1 VTGNDGVQFLQWAL
15 PRLGLRWPGFRK
27 VRRQIC
33 KRLGHR
39 LKTLHL
45 AGLAAYRT
53 RLDAHASEWD
63 ELDALC
69 RISISRFYRDKG
81 VFQYLERDVLPV
93 VGRLAMGRGDR
104 TLACWS
110 LGCAAGEE
118 PYTVAILWRLRMPL
132 TFPNSGAGFW
142 PPMPTARQSDEP
154 NAAATRPAA

>member
-1 VTGNDGVQFLQWAL
+1 MTDNDGVRFLQWGL

-27 VRRQIC
+27 VRRQIYR
-33 KRLGHR
+33 RLDDR
-39 LKTLHL
+39 LKALQL
-45 AGLAAYRT
+45 ADLAAYRAY
-53 RLDAHASEWD
+53 LELHASEW
-63 ELDALC
+63 EQLDALC

-81 VFQYLERDVLPV
+81 VFECLERDVLPALA
-93 VGRLAMGRGDR
+93 RLATGRGHG